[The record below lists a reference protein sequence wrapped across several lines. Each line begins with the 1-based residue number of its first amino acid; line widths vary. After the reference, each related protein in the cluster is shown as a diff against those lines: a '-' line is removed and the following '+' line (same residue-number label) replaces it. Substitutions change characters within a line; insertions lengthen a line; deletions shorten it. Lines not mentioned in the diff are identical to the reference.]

1 MRERTEGDFH
11 ACNYSIE
18 TWEGRGVKL
27 CNIIHLI
34 TSFMANSHT
43 HEDILAFARTKL
55 FLTVLPNRPWP
66 NMNMNMN
73 SYDVICTERGLKQG

>member
-1 MRERTEGDFH
+1 MLVIMHEFHERERKRTEGDFH

-34 TSFMANSHT
+34 TSFMANNRT
-43 HEDILAFARTKL
+43 QADILHCK
-55 FLTVLPNRPWP
+55 
-66 NMNMNMN
+66 N
-73 SYDVICTERGLKQG
+73 SVKFRVKTLWLLELYRKTIR